1 MIREDDHLFHT
12 TIVGK
17 ARETSLCAVEAVF
30 ACAPN
35 TGMTVEGLFGREPM
49 SAGRV
54 ALIFFSARTSGEARC
69 TTKINTGDRGS

>member
-1 MIREDDHLFHT
+1 MFCSRQ
-12 TIVGK
+12 
-17 ARETSLCAVEAVF
+17 TSLRAVEVVF
-30 ACAPN
+30 ARAPN

-69 TTKINTGDRGS
+69 TTKINTEDPRV